1 MIPDKS
7 NKEFVVKV
15 QFIAIDDQGRIK
27 KSDQNLI
34 KFTEGTLIVDV
45 HPFFESVITFFDH
58 KSDHIKLDC
67 VNMFDHSYDI
77 EVITHKDNSGV
88 IILRDRTDFYD
99 RIQKIAQKRNESLI
113 FNEVLELKNNMLHE
127 KEAFKTKFIQ
137 NFAHEVRSPLTLI
150 SAFSSLL
157 LKGEL
162 NLDQTKLVE
171 AVNEQSDK
179 LRKLMDD
186 IIELSQLK
194 KGKPEI
200 ITTPFSFIELIESI
214 HLNFSSKISI
224 SSNIFEMSVS
234 PDVPE
239 FLIGDKRRIEQIIS
253 NLIENALL
261 YNSGNKIRL
270 EISENNRRAGKSSLR
285 FVVHHQGLVPEDL
298 ENRHLVKDIEK
309 IEPEGLSFSIVRE
322 LVDLMDGNISIKKID
337 NNSTQQIINIRV
349 SFPLHHI
356 EIPVK
361 ETNTAQQYNFTDKVR
376 VLIADQ
382 NSTTQ
387 FTALKVLVS
396 TGNFDTVVYKDPREL
411 LEAVEKHEYD
421 LILISSSISQID
433 AVELIGIIKE
443 FANDKNKSIPIIA
456 LTVRTSKEDIAAYR
470 KAGFKDVVKKP
481 YTDDELLNTIYK
493 RLNLKK
499 FL

>member
-1 MIPDKS
+1 MITDKS
-7 NKEFVVKV
+7 NNDSTVKK
-15 QFIAIDDQGRIK
+15 QFIEIDDQGLIK
-27 KSDQNLI
+27 KSDQNSI
-34 KFTEGTLIVDV
+34 NFTEGTKIIDV
-45 HPFFESVITFFDH
+45 HPFFESVITYFNH

-67 VNMFDHSYDI
+67 INMFDHSYDI
-77 EVITHKDNSGV
+77 EVITNKDNTGV
-88 IILRDRTDFYD
+88 IILKDRTDFYD

-113 FNEVLELKNNMLHE
+113 FNEVLELKNKMLHE
-127 KEAFKTKFIQ
+127 KEVFKNKFIQ

-179 LRKLMDD
+179 LKKLMDD

-194 KGKPEI
+194 KGKPQIEN
-200 ITTPFSFIELIESI
+200 TPFSFLELIESI
-214 HLNFSSKISI
+214 QLNFSSKISI
-224 SSNIFEMSVS
+224 SSNIFEVSVS
-234 PDVPE
+234 KDVPE
-239 FLIGDKRRIEQIIS
+239 YLIGDKRRIEQIIS

-261 YNSGNKIRL
+261 YNCGNKIKL
-270 EISENNRRAGKSSLR
+270 EILENNRRAGKSSLR

-298 ENRHLVKDIEK
+298 ENRHLFKDIEK

-322 LVDLMDGNISIKKID
+322 LVDLMGGSISIKKIGD
-337 NNSTQQIINIRV
+337 NSTQQIINIRV
-349 SFPLHHI
+349 AFPLHDV

-361 ETNTAQQYNFTDKVR
+361 EKLPAQQYNFTDKVK

-387 FTALKVLVS
+387 YTALKVLVS

-421 LILISSSISQID
+421 LILISSSISQMD

-481 YTDDELLNTIYK
+481 YKDDELLNTIYK
-493 RLNLKK
+493 RLNVKK